1 MTLTPGKWIAFQTP
15 SQKANITEA
24 PGEHWSVGI
33 EHHDA
38 MCHGVAEGGGYML
51 FSGIGTKADALA
63 MAAAPALLEAC
74 EAIIHYD
81 TADQN
86 DHVAL
91 MLDYASMIEKARAA
105 IALAKGESA

>member
-1 MTLTPGKWIAFQTP
+1 MSAAHTPGPWR
-15 SQKANITEA
+15 KAGDATVLGADGKEVAYLARNTRYGAETEA
-24 PGEHWSVGI
+24 SARLI
-33 EHHDA
+33 
-38 MCHGVAEGGGYML
+38 
-51 FSGIGTKADALA
+51 
-63 MAAAPALLEAC
+63 AAAPALLEAC